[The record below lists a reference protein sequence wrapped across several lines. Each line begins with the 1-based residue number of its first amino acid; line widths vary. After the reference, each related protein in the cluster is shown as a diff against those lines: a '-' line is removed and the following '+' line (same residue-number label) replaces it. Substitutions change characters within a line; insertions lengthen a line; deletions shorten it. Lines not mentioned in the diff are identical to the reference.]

1 MVAVQT
7 DPSQNLLII
16 RYAGSVGPDEAERCL
31 EEVRLA
37 LPKVQSG
44 FRILADL
51 TDLESMDV
59 SCAPYL
65 STIMD
70 VCNAS
75 GVAAVVRIIPDPKRD
90 IGLQIMSLFHY
101 GGGVKIITCETA
113 DDAMKALQAGSM

>member
-7 DPSQNLLII
+7 DSSQNLLII
-16 RYAGSVGPDEAERCL
+16 RYTGSVEPDEAERCL